1 MLWGGGYKMAGTV
14 TKTETKLGTMKKVKF
29 AWVSS
34 AGGAA
39 DATTDE
45 VYDGKIVQL
54 VTVPSATAPTTLY
67 DIAVTDSDSI
77 DVLAGA
83 GADRSAT
90 DTEYIAEAS
99 LGAVANSKLTLA
111 ITNAGAAKEGTV
123 YLFIR

>member
-1 MLWGGGYKMAGTV
+1 MAGTV

-77 DVLAGA
+77 DVLAGT

-90 DTEYIAEAS
+90 DTEYVAEAS